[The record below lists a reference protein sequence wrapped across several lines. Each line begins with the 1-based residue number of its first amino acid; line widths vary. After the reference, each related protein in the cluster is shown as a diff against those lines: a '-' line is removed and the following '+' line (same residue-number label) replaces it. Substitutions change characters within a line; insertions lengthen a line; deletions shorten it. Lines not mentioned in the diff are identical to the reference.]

1 MNRGW
6 ENPAARFLRLLLD
19 YITCLLDLLRAGTKR
34 NDETGGL
41 ARKENP
47 PWLGYERYGLP

>member
-19 YITCLLDLLRAGTKR
+19 YITCLLVRAGTKR